1 MYRTKPFIAFSGFVL
16 SGVAALLLAGRGD
29 SSAKQVM
36 LETSAPAITA
46 AAVIERP
53 VVEMQELSARIEAVE
68 RVEIRSR
75 VSGFIAQVNF
85 KPGAQVKK
93 GDVLFVIDPRP
104 YQAEASRTEAVM
116 RAARSKADLA
126 KLELDR
132 AEKLVADKAIAQ
144 REVEERASTYKE
156 LDASAH
162 AASAAY
168 DAAKLNLAFT
178 RVASPI
184 DGRAS
189 KAEVTLGNLVDST
202 AVLTSVVSNDTVYA
216 SFNGDE
222 DTFLRVGAQARS
234 GKTVTVRAGLANEE
248 GYPHEGTLDFVDN
261 RLDPATGSVRM
272 RALFRNA
279 DNTLA
284 PGLFAR
290 VQLAPAGVAPLTLL
304 VADRAVG
311 TDQNRKFVYVVT
323 ADGKAAYRQVSLG
336 PVVDGLRVVRQ
347 GLHAGEKVI
356 VNGLQQVRP
365 NEAVLTV
372 TVPMDT
378 RLTVNAR
385 QALKPDSTAPES
397 AAQLKADASA
407 GNKS

>member
-1 MYRTKPFIAFSGFVL
+1 MHRTKSFIAFAGFAL
-16 SGVAALLLAGRGD
+16 SGVAALALAGCGE
-29 SSAKQVM
+29 SSARQTAP
-36 LETSAPAITA
+36 ENSAPAITA

-53 VVEMQELSARIEAVE
+53 VVEMQELSGRIEAVE
-68 RVEIRSR
+68 RVEIRTR

-85 KPGAQVKK
+85 KPGALVKK

-104 YQAEASRTEAVM
+104 YHAEASRTEAVA
-116 RAARSKADLA
+116 RAARSRADLA

-144 REVEERASTYKE
+144 REVDERASNYKD
-156 LDASAH
+156 LDASAR

-216 SFNGDE
+216 SFDGDE
-222 DTFLRVGAQARS
+222 DTFLRVGAQARI
-234 GKTVTVRAGLANEE
+234 GQTVTVRAGLANEG
-248 GYPHEGTLDFVDN
+248 GYPHEGALEFVDN

-272 RALFRNA
+272 RALFKNA

-284 PGLFAR
+284 PGLFVR
-290 VQLAPAGVAPLTLL
+290 VQLAPAGAAPLTLL
-304 VADRAVG
+304 IADRAVG

-323 ADGKAAYRQVSLG
+323 PDGKAAYRQVSLG
-336 PVVDGLRVVRQ
+336 PVVDGLRVVRH

-385 QALKPDSTAPES
+385 QALTPNSTAPES

-407 GNKS
+407 GNKL